1 MTLLDRRTILAGLGG
16 LAANSFFATVYAQN
30 RGRVRITEVRQVPLK
45 LIRPVGT
52 YPDFRGNPREVNIG
66 GGAFLEVHTDQG
78 IVGIGPDTDPSLLP
92 LINTVLKG
100 QDPFDINLLAARL
113 FNLPTGNNTVSTPVR
128 YRGSASAEIAVWD
141 LIGKIANQ
149 PLYKLWG
156 GGRERIA
163 AYASMLRLSTP
174 EERAA
179 QALAQKEAGWKAIKL
194 RAGFANMRD
203 DIRLVEQVR
212 KAVGDDFVI
221 MVDGN
226 KAGLGQG
233 GDQGVRWDFT
243 RAMKTALAYQEMG
256 VYLLEEPLNR
266 YDIDHLV
273 ELNKGL
279 SMHLAGGEGNR
290 GMPEFRA
297 LLESGAFDIVQP
309 EILIDGP
316 IHMHKVANMAE
327 SMHKMCMPHQG
338 DSRLATI
345 CILHQ
350 IASWPEIVSPWFEI
364 FNDRPVGDYTHPFAI
379 FENPPMFA
387 KNGTFAPPQGPG
399 LGVTIREDYV
409 ARA

>member
-1 MTLLDRRTILAGLGG
+1 
-16 LAANSFFATVYAQN
+16 
-30 RGRVRITEVRQVPLK
+30 
-45 LIRPVGT
+45 
-52 YPDFRGNPREVNIG
+52 
-66 GGAFLEVHTDQG
+66 
-78 IVGIGPDTDPSLLP
+78 
-92 LINTVLKG
+92 
-100 QDPFDINLLAARL
+100 
-113 FNLPTGNNTVSTPVR
+113 
-128 YRGSASAEIAVWD
+128 
-141 LIGKIANQ
+141 
-149 PLYKLWG
+149 
-156 GGRERIA
+156 
-163 AYASMLRLSTP
+163 
-174 EERAA
+174 
-179 QALAQKEAGWKAIKL
+179 
-194 RAGFANMRD
+194 
-203 DIRLVEQVR
+203 
-212 KAVGDDFVI
+212 
-221 MVDGN
+221 
-226 KAGLGQG
+226 
-233 GDQGVRWDFT
+233 
-243 RAMKTALAYQEMG
+243 MKTALAYQEMG

-379 FENPPMFA
+379 FENPPMLA

>member
-1 MTLLDRRTILAGLGG
+1 MTLLDRRTVLAGLGG
-16 LAANSFFATVYAQN
+16 LPASSLFATAYAQN

-156 GGRERIA
+156 GGRERIT

-174 EERAA
+174 EERAE
-179 QALAQKEAGWKAIKL
+179 QAVAQKAAGWKAIKL
-194 RAGFANMRD
+194 RAGFATMRE

-243 RAMKTALAYQEMG
+243 RATKTALAYQEMG

-266 YDIDHLV
+266 HDIDHMV

-290 GMPEFRA
+290 GMPEFRT
-297 LLESGAFDIVQP
+297 LLERNAFDILQP

-316 IHMHKVANMAE
+316 IHLHKVATLAE

-364 FNDRPVGDYTHPFAI
+364 FNDKPVGDYIHPFAI
-379 FENPPMFA
+379 FENPPMLA
-387 KNGTFAPPQGPG
+387 KDGTFAPPQGPG